1 MPEEEEEMT
10 KTEIEKLN
18 NQKIDSLK
26 GKLLEIRRAGAGVIY
41 IQVAQK
47 DNIEKAFEKADIPTE
62 DDEMKVEGILEG
74 QKKWSAAK
82 LSDRAIR
89 YTKLV
94 VTTKVRGSF

>member
-1 MPEEEEEMT
+1 MPEEEMS

-18 NQKIDSLK
+18 DQRVNRLK
-26 GKLLEIRRAGAGVIY
+26 GKLLEIRRAGASPIFIEVT
-41 IQVAQK
+41 QK

-74 QKKWSAAK
+74 QTKWAAAK

-89 YTKLV
+89 YKKIV
-94 VTTKVRGSF
+94 VTTMVRGSF